1 MANTHNDKKD
11 YDDVPGTYV
20 LDSRS
25 YRKGYHLNMLLMTL
39 NKEDARAEF
48 AADEKAYVAKFK
60 VTEEQASALLERRY
74 LDMLKLGANVYYAF
88 KLVSHD
94 RQPPQVMYGKMS
106 NPELTFDEFQQ
117 MMISGGR
124 PIEGNRFKDEA
135 ENG

>member
-1 MANTHNDKKD
+1 MTNDSGERD

-20 LDSRS
+20 LDSRT
-25 YRKGYHLNMLLMTL
+25 YRKGYKLNMFLMSL
-39 NKEDARAEF
+39 NTAECREAF
-48 AADEKAYVAKFK
+48 AADEAGYMDRFGVNEDQKAAV
-60 VTEEQASALLERRY
+60 LERRY

-106 NPELTFDEFQQ
+106 DPELSFEEFQQ

-124 PIEGNRFKDEA
+124 PIEGNRSKKEQN
-135 ENG
+135 NG

>member
-1 MANTHNDKKD
+1 MAGKD

-25 YRKGYHLNMLLMTL
+25 YRAGYHLNMLLMTL
-39 NKEDARAEF
+39 NKAEARAEF
-48 AADEKAYVAKFK
+48 AADEKAYIAKFK
-60 VTEEQASALLERRY
+60 ITEEQASALLERRY

-106 NPELTFDEFQQ
+106 NPELTFEEFQQ

-124 PIEGNRFKDEA
+124 PIDGNRYKSEA
-135 ENG
+135 DNG

>member
-1 MANTHNDKKD
+1 MAEKE

-39 NKEDARAEF
+39 NKAEARAEF
-48 AADEKAYVAKFK
+48 AADEKAYVGKFK
-60 VTEEQASALLERRY
+60 VTDEQAAALLERRY

-106 NPELTFDEFQQ
+106 DPELSFEEFQQ

-124 PIEGNRFKDEA
+124 SIEGNRYKNEA

>member
-1 MANTHNDKKD
+1 MKD

-25 YRKGYHLNMLLMTL
+25 YRRGYKLNMFLMTL
-39 NKEDARAEF
+39 NKADCREEF
-48 AADEKAYVAKFK
+48 AADEDGYMDRFGVNEDQKAAVR
-60 VTEEQASALLERRY
+60 ERRY

-88 KLVSHD
+88 KLISHD

-106 NPELTFDEFQQ
+106 NPELSFEEFQQ

-124 PIEGNRFKDEA
+124 SIEGLRSKKEQ
-135 ENG
+135 EHG